1 MKHINVLN
9 RTKFGIQFFAQ
20 PGGMDDRLDAI
31 EARMS
36 AIAQELEQPGAD
48 LDALEQEVRNL
59 KTERTQITQAA
70 ERRAKILRE
79 VSAGGGTVIR
89 TFDTGLPEKRTYTPE
104 SAEYRSAWLRNLQGK
119 ALTAEERA
127 AVTASAVIPTQ
138 TMNRIVG
145 KLEETPIIAAV
156 DVTYIPGNVSYPVEK
171 TVNAASWVAMGTA
184 ATDSADALDTV
195 SLGAY
200 KLIKTVEITA
210 DVSAMGIDA
219 FESWL
224 VDRLANKIAVAVD
237 AAIFNGTG
245 SSQAT
250 GILKAGQITQTG
262 TFTQAAIT
270 YKDLLKIMATVGTQY
285 LPNAKFAMP
294 RALFYGE
301 VLGLVDTAGKPVVVT
316 DPQSPAKLN
325 ILGFPVIVDD
335 NCAADTI
342 VFGDFKE
349 GYKFNFAKSPVVESD
364 GSVAFRSGSTVYR
377 AMALADGKPADKNAL
392 CVFTR
397 AGA

>member
-1 MKHINVLN
+1 MKK
-9 RTKFGIQFFAQ
+9 TKFGIQFFAQ
-20 PGGMDDRLDAI
+20 PGCVDDRLDAI
-31 EARMS
+31 NARL
-36 AIAQELEQPGAD
+36 ADIGQLLDKPDAD
-48 LDALEQEVRNL
+48 LNALEKEVRSL
-59 KTERTQITQAA
+59 KDERTQLTQAA

-79 VSAGGGTVIR
+79 VSAGGGKVIR
-89 TFDTGLPEKRTYTPE
+89 TFDQGMPEKRTYTPE

-119 ALTAEERA
+119 ELMVEERA
-127 AVTASAVIPTQ
+127 AVTAGAVIPTQ

-184 ATDSADALDTV
+184 ATDSADVLDTI

-210 DVSAMGIDA
+210 DVQAMGIDA

-245 SSQAT
+245 TSQAT
-250 GILKAGQITQTG
+250 GILKAGEITQTG
-262 TFTQAAIT
+262 TFTKAGIT
-270 YKDLLKIMATVGTQY
+270 YKDLLKIMSTIGTQY

-301 VLGLVDTAGKPVVVT
+301 VLGLTDSSGKPVVVT
-316 DPQSPAKLN
+316 DPQAPAKLN
-325 ILGFPVIVDD
+325 VLGFPVIVDD

-349 GYKFNFAKSPVVESD
+349 GYKFNFAKAPTVESD

-377 AMALADGKPADKNAL
+377 AMALADGKPADKKAL

>member
-1 MKHINVLN
+1 MKHIKLN
-9 RTKFGIQFFAQ
+9 RTKLGIQFFAQ
-20 PGGMDDRLDAI
+20 PGGMDDRLGAI

-36 AIAQELEQPGAD
+36 AIAQELEQPEAD
-48 LDALEQEVRNL
+48 LDALEQEVRTL

-70 ERRAKILRE
+70 ERRAQILKE
-79 VSAGGGTVIR
+79 LSAGGGTVAR
-89 TFDTGLPEKRTYTPE
+89 TFPQDMPEKRTYTPE

-138 TMNRIVG
+138 TMNMVVG

-171 TVNAASWVAMGTA
+171 TVNDASWVPMGTA
-184 ATDSADALDTV
+184 ATDSADALDII

-210 DVSAMGIDA
+210 DVKDMGIDA

-224 VDRLANKIAVAVD
+224 VSRLANKIAVSVA

-250 GILKAGQITQTG
+250 GILKSGQITQTG
-262 TFTQAAIT
+262 TFTKAGMT
-270 YKDLLKIMATVGTQY
+270 YKDLLSIFKSVPSQYRIGGKI
-285 LPNAKFAMP
+285 AMDSTM
-294 RALFYGE
+294 FYTE
-301 VLGLVDTAGKPVVVT
+301 VLGMTDANGKPVVVA
-316 DPQSPAKLN
+316 DPQAPEKFLVLGYPA
-325 ILGFPVIVDD
+325 IVDD
-335 NCAADTI
+335 NCAADTVI
-342 VFGDFKE
+342 FGNFKE
-349 GYKFNFAKSPVVESD
+349 GYKFNFSKAPVVESD

-377 AMALADGKPADKNAL
+377 AMALADGKPADKKAL
-392 CVFTR
+392 CVFKR
-397 AGA
+397 ASA

>member
-1 MKHINVLN
+1 MKK
-9 RTKFGIQFFAQ
+9 TKFGIQFFAQ

-59 KTERTQITQAA
+59 KDERTQITQSA
-70 ERRAKILRE
+70 ERRAKILWE

-104 SAEYRSAWLRNLQGK
+104 SAEYRSAWLRSLQGK
-119 ALTAEERA
+119 ELTVEERA
-127 AVTASAVIPTQ
+127 AVTAGAVIPTQ

-171 TVNAASWVAMGTA
+171 TVNAASWVAMATA

-210 DVSAMGIDA
+210 DVNAMGIDA

-262 TFTQAAIT
+262 TFTKAAIT

-377 AMALADGKPADKNAL
+377 AMAMADGKPADKNAL

>member
-1 MKHINVLN
+1 MKK
-9 RTKFGIQFFAQ
+9 TKFGIQFFAQ
-20 PGGMDDRLDAI
+20 PGCVDDRLDAI

-89 TFDTGLPEKRTYTPE
+89 TFDQGLPEKRTYTPE
-104 SAEYRSAWLRNLQGK
+104 SAEYRSVWLRSLQGK
-119 ALTAEERA
+119 DLTVEERA
-127 AVTASAVIPTQ
+127 AVTASSVIPTQ

-184 ATDSADALDTV
+184 ATDSADALDTI

-200 KLIKTVEITA
+200 KLIKTVEISA
-210 DVSAMGIDA
+210 DVNAMGIDA

-250 GILKAGQITQTG
+250 GILKSGEITQTG
-262 TFTQAAIT
+262 TFTRDAIT
-270 YKDLLKIMATVGTQY
+270 YRDLLKIMATVGTQY

-349 GYKFNFAKSPVVESD
+349 GYKFNFAKSPTVESD
-364 GSVAFRSGSTVYR
+364 GSVAFRAGSTVYR
-377 AMALADGKPADKNAL
+377 AMALADGKPADKRAL
-392 CVFTR
+392 CVFKR

>member
-1 MKHINVLN
+1 MKHIKLN

-48 LDALEQEVRNL
+48 LDALEQEVRTL

-79 VSAGGGTVIR
+79 VSAGGGKVMR
-89 TFDTGLPEKRTYTPE
+89 TFDQGMPEQRTYTPE

-138 TMNRIVG
+138 TMNMVVG

-171 TVNAASWVAMGTA
+171 TVNDASWVAMGTA
-184 ATDSADALDTV
+184 ATDSADALDII

-210 DVSAMGIDA
+210 DVKDMGIDA

-224 VDRLANKIAVAVD
+224 VNRLANKIAVAVA

-250 GILKAGQITQTG
+250 GILKSGQITQTG
-262 TFTQAAIT
+262 TFTKAGMT
-270 YKDLLKIMATVGTQY
+270 YKDLLSIFKSVPSQYRIGGKI
-285 LPNAKFAMP
+285 AMDSTM
-294 RALFYGE
+294 FYTE
-301 VLGLVDTAGKPVVVT
+301 VLGMTDANGKPVVVA
-316 DPQSPAKLN
+316 DPQAPEKFLVLGYPA
-325 ILGFPVIVDD
+325 IVDD
-335 NCAADTI
+335 NCAADTVI
-342 VFGDFKE
+342 FGNFKE
-349 GYKFNFAKSPVVESD
+349 GYKFNFSKAPVVESD

-377 AMALADGKPADKNAL
+377 AMALADGKPADKKAL
-392 CVFTR
+392 CVFKR
-397 AGA
+397 ASA

>member
-48 LDALEQEVRNL
+48 LDALEQEVRSL

-79 VSAGGGTVIR
+79 VSAGGGKVMR
-89 TFDTGLPEKRTYTPE
+89 TFDQGLPEQRTYTPE

-119 ALTAEERA
+119 ELTVEERA

-184 ATDSADALDTV
+184 STDSADVLDTI

-210 DVSAMGIDA
+210 DVQSMGIDA

-245 SSQAT
+245 TSQAT
-250 GILKAGQITQTG
+250 GILKSGEITQTG
-262 TFTQAAIT
+262 TFTKAGIT

-285 LPNAKFAMP
+285 LTNAKFAMP

-349 GYKFNFAKSPVVESD
+349 GYKFNFAKSPTVESD

-377 AMALADGKPADKNAL
+377 AMALADGKPADKRAL

>member
-1 MKHINVLN
+1 MKK
-9 RTKFGIQFFAQ
+9 TKFGIQFFAQ
-20 PGGMDDRLDAI
+20 PGCVDDRLDAI
-31 EARMS
+31 NARL
-36 AIAQELEQPGAD
+36 ADIGQLLEQPDAD
-48 LDALEQEVRNL
+48 LDALEKEVRSL
-59 KTERTQITQAA
+59 KDEKTQITQAA

-89 TFDTGLPEKRTYTPE
+89 TFDQGLPEKRTYTPE

-119 ALTAEERA
+119 ELTVEERA
-127 AVTASAVIPTQ
+127 AVTASSVIPTQ

-210 DVSAMGIDA
+210 DVNDMGIDA

-250 GILKAGQITQTG
+250 GILKSGEITQTG
-262 TFTQAAIT
+262 TFTKAAIT

-335 NCAADTI
+335 NCAANTI

-349 GYKFNFAKSPVVESD
+349 GYKFNFAKSPTVESD
-364 GSVAFRSGSTVYR
+364 GSVAFRAGSTVYR

>member
-1 MKHINVLN
+1 MKK
-9 RTKFGIQFFAQ
+9 TKFGIQFFAQ

-89 TFDTGLPEKRTYTPE
+89 TFDQGLPEKRTYTPE
-104 SAEYRSAWLRNLQGK
+104 SAEYRSAWLRSLQGK
-119 ALTAEERA
+119 ELTVEERA
-127 AVTASAVIPTQ
+127 AVTASSVIPTQ

-210 DVSAMGIDA
+210 DVNDMGIDA

-250 GILKAGQITQTG
+250 GILKSGEITQTG
-262 TFTQAAIT
+262 TFTKAAIT

-335 NCAADTI
+335 NCAANTI

-349 GYKFNFAKSPVVESD
+349 GYKFNFAKSPTVESD
-364 GSVAFRSGSTVYR
+364 GSVAFRAGSTVYR

>member
-1 MKHINVLN
+1 MKHIKLN
-9 RTKFGIQFFAQ
+9 RTKLGIQFFAQ
-20 PGGMDDRLDAI
+20 PGGMDDRLGAI

-36 AIAQELEQPGAD
+36 AIAQELEQPEAD
-48 LDALEQEVRNL
+48 LDALEQEVRTL

-70 ERRAKILRE
+70 ERRAQILKE
-79 VSAGGGTVIR
+79 LSAGGGTVAR
-89 TFDTGLPEKRTYTPE
+89 TFPQDMPEKRTYTPE

-138 TMNRIVG
+138 TMNMVVG

-171 TVNAASWVAMGTA
+171 TVNDASWVPMGTA
-184 ATDSADALDTV
+184 ATDSADALDII

-210 DVSAMGIDA
+210 DVKDMGIDA

-224 VDRLANKIAVAVD
+224 VSRLANKIAVSVA

-250 GILKAGQITQTG
+250 GILKSGQITQTG
-262 TFTQAAIT
+262 TFTKAGMT
-270 YKDLLKIMATVGTQY
+270 YKDLLSIFKSVPSQYRIGGKI
-285 LPNAKFAMP
+285 AMNSTM
-294 RALFYGE
+294 FYAE
-301 VLGLVDTAGKPVVVT
+301 VLGMTDANGKPVVVA
-316 DPQSPAKLN
+316 DPQAPEKFLVLGYPA
-325 ILGFPVIVDD
+325 IVDD
-335 NCAADTI
+335 NCAADTVI
-342 VFGDFKE
+342 FGNFKE
-349 GYKFNFAKSPVVESD
+349 GYKFNFSKAPVVESD

-377 AMALADGKPADKNAL
+377 AMALADGKPADKKAL
-392 CVFTR
+392 CVFKR
-397 AGA
+397 ASA

>member
-1 MKHINVLN
+1 MKK
-9 RTKFGIQFFAQ
+9 TKFGIQFFAQ

-89 TFDTGLPEKRTYTPE
+89 TFDQGLPEKRTYTPE
-104 SAEYRSAWLRNLQGK
+104 SAEYRSAWLRSLQGK
-119 ALTAEERA
+119 ELTVEERA
-127 AVTASAVIPTQ
+127 AVTASSVIPTQ

-210 DVSAMGIDA
+210 DVNAMGIDA

-250 GILKAGQITQTG
+250 GILKSGEITQTG
-262 TFTQAAIT
+262 TFTKAAIT

-335 NCAADTI
+335 NCAANTI

-349 GYKFNFAKSPVVESD
+349 GYKFNFAKSPTVESD
-364 GSVAFRSGSTVYR
+364 GSVAFRAGSTVYR